1 MLFWRIGKLRIGLV
15 NINTKMERVSKQIR
29 SVEDS
34 VARYIFKKYILGVD
48 IGGDAD
54 GDIGGGIDKEPKLED
69 SDTDLEGNLEEGNLE
84 EDNHEIIRAEIKDQ
98 RKQEIEQLYK
108 VFHKRVFIIERSIG
122 VLDPE
127 AELRREIEEIKIADE
142 AYEKD
147 PEKFK
152 SGEYDSLPDILRCT
166 FIRKHKHRYYRC
178 RNRIM
183 NDDCDICYKH
193 EESENIYIDVY
204 NDLVDKLS
212 QT

>member
-1 MLFWRIGKLRIGLV
+1 MDK
-15 NINTKMERVSKQIR
+15 VSKQIR

-48 IGGDAD
+48 IGGDVN
-54 GDIGGGIDKEPKLED
+54 KETEA
-69 SDTDLEGNLEEGNLE
+69 NLESNPEMDSSNSDNE
-84 EDNHEIIRAEIKDQ
+84 EDPGEPNPESRINTAEIKDQ

-108 VFHKRVFIIERSIG
+108 IFHNRVFIMERSIG

-127 AELRREIEEIKIADE
+127 TELCREIEEIKIADE

-147 PEKFK
+147 PDHFK
-152 SGEYDSLPDILRCT
+152 PGEYDSLPDILRCT

-193 EESENIYIDVY
+193 EDSENIYIDIY
-204 NDLVDKLS
+204 NDLVDKLIKP
-212 QT
+212 